1 MGRKTAADFFRHRG
15 GDAQPAD
22 LKAFLAIA
30 PDVPAEPGDEIP
42 EHLKARLERDSHVNH
57 SIKMKRKV

>member
-1 MGRKTAADFFRHRG
+1 MSRNTAADFFRRRG

-42 EHLKARLERDSHVNH
+42 EHLKVRLDRDPRVNH
-57 SIKMKRKV
+57 LSK